1 MKRWLLLTFIF
12 GLIGLPGTL
21 FLVNTLEV
29 SNQVHV
35 TALVEESGGTE
46 IAEVS
51 SSSGSGG
58 GLNGQAAE
66 FSDNQESDEVDN
78 LNANSDENESD
89 SKDEEDGSIVDEPD
103 ELEESDEEAEEE
115 VIAPEPQAALYF
127 GGYAFPNAQIIFT
140 LDGEA
145 TYTFS
150 ADSEGYFEGSFGA
163 LTMGEHIFSFQAASY
178 EDKESRLISYAYT
191 VVNESPLYI
200 TSILLPPIFGSVENG
215 QGLGGVAIPGSEIQ
229 VYGVSQSDQKLV
241 ELETIQ
247 VNEDGTYKYEVDL
260 KDGAYSQYY
269 VACSFQGQ
277 ECGYSGIIP
286 VQVVGGFYEIPSNV
300 FADFTNDIQVNF
312 VDFSFMRAAFLSDK
326 DILFYD
332 LDEDGELTV
341 KDFSL
346 LDYQWTQ

>member
-35 TALVEESGGTE
+35 TALVEERESSQISE
-46 IAEVS
+46 ISSVS
-51 SSSGSGG
+51 ESGG
-58 GLNGQAAE
+58 GLNGQAGE
-66 FSDNQESDEVDN
+66 SSDNQESDEVDSFD
-78 LNANSDENESD
+78 ANSDENESD
-89 SKDEEDGSIVDEPD
+89 STDEEDGLTIDEPD
-103 ELEESDEEAEEE
+103 ELEESDEKEDETTI
-115 VIAPEPQAALYF
+115 VPEPQAAIYF
-127 GGYAFPNAQIIFT
+127 GGYAFPNAQVVFT

-145 TYTFS
+145 SYTFY
-150 ADSEGYFEGSFGA
+150 ADSEGYFEGSFGD
-163 LTMGEHIFSFQAASY
+163 LTMGQHIFSFQAESF
-178 EDKESRLISYAYT
+178 EGKESRLVSYAYT
-191 VVNESPLYI
+191 VVSESPLYI
-200 TSILLPPIFGSVENG
+200 SSILLPPIFGSVENG

-286 VQVVGGFYEIPSNV
+286 VQVVGGIYEIPSNV

-326 DILFYD
+326 NILFYD
-332 LDEDGELTV
+332 LDEDGDLTV